1 MVDLLALLFFSL
13 TLYFF
18 FWYGCL
24 GVCVKTGS
32 PATSSENVP
41 SIQEIQTLHFTGVHL
56 GPSGSKMMRN
66 VLVQNRSLI
75 DIKLV
80 PRSQK
85 SVNVSLC
92 EII

>member
-1 MVDLLALLFFSL
+1 M
-13 TLYFF
+13 FF

-24 GVCVKTGS
+24 GVCVKTRS